1 MSLEIKDH
9 SISKRIKVIKIQE
22 TELDKLIFPF
32 NKHSVQS
39 LEYKPFS
46 RFSLAKSVD
55 DVFLGKL
62 SKVLNT
68 TLKDRIT
75 GTAIIEPDIK
85 NSKFDK
91 DFLVKLST
99 ALVYLVG
106 LPNFDSMT
114 EKYYAR
120 FHVKHSDSSDSY
132 LRKAYRNLDL
142 HTDGT
147 FVKEKT
153 DWLLMTKMEEI
164 NVKGGESVLLHL
176 DDWEHCD
183 EFSNNSVGKQNFVWG
198 SPKSKNIEYKV
209 EHPVFSKD
217 KEGKP
222 TISYI
227 DQFPEPKNMEQGL
240 YLQKLSDALEESKH
254 KLTLPLSPGST
265 IFSNN
270 YFWLHGR
277 KSFKKD
283 VNLSRELLRIR
294 GIFFNDSKHKY

>member
-9 SISKRIKVIKIQE
+9 PASKRIKVIQIKE
-22 TELDKLIFPF
+22 LDLDKLIFPF
-32 NKHSVQS
+32 NKHSIQS

-55 DVFLGKL
+55 DVFSGEL

-68 TLKDRIT
+68 TLKDRNT

-99 ALVYLVG
+99 GLAYLVG
-106 LPNFDSMT
+106 VPNFDSMT
-114 EKYYAR
+114 GKYYAR

-176 DDWEHCD
+176 DDWEHCE
-183 EFSNNSVGKQNFVWG
+183 EFSNNPIGKLNFVWG

-209 EHPVFSKD
+209 RHPVFSKD
-217 KEGKP
+217 KDDKP
-222 TISYI
+222 IISYI
-227 DQFPEPKNMEQGL
+227 DQFPEPQNMKQGL
-240 YLQKLSDALEESKH
+240 FLQKLSDALEESKN
-254 KLTLPLSPGST
+254 KLTFPLKPGST

-277 KSFKKD
+277 KPFLKD
-283 VNLSRELLRIR
+283 INLSRELLRIR
-294 GIFFNDSKHKY
+294 GIFSLN